1 MDAEIYPGPG
11 FTREQEAGPLS
22 SVRFDESGSLVDP
35 EDWTPDVAE
44 ALAADAGLQLTPT
57 QWKVLTSCR
66 EEHART
72 GHAPGLTRMAE
83 LTGIEM
89 RVLYRMFPGGP
100 ATVVARLAGLSRPAD
115 PL

>member
-1 MDAEIYPGPG
+1 MNGEIYPGPG
-11 FTREQEAGPLS
+11 YTRERVAGPLS
-22 SVRFDESGSLVDP
+22 SVRFDESGYLVDP

-44 ALAADAGLQLTPT
+44 ALAANAGIQLTPT
-57 QWKVLTSCR
+57 QWKVLAACR

-72 GHAPGLTRMAE
+72 GQSPGLGRMAE